1 MTKIYVVTME
11 NDEMDAVEIG
21 YASNQQIADKMIEKV
36 SSTDGF
42 EFNTYNSYQATL
54 DYMEINNEAI
64 CFEENIPL
72 TNNNNDL
79 LVQFAMLWGMEIGS
93 ALSSKEVEIANE
105 MKLWNS
111 DELFSLFSSW
121 KDEYLSQDDLEDS
134 VEFFKEKVTD
144 LLHE

>member
-1 MTKIYVVTME
+1 
-11 NDEMDAVEIG
+11 MDAVEIG